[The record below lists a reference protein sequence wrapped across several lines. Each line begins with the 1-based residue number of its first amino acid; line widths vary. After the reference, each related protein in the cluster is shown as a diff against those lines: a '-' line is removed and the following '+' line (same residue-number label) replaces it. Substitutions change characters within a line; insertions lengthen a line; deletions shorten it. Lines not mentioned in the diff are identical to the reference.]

1 MEEILL
7 PKSFSCSTTSSEE
20 EGGESRR
27 PTEVAISILP
37 KPPAEESKRCEY
49 TAEWSAITL
58 TLLIIAVCI
67 ALIIWYIVAS
77 L

>member
-20 EGGESRR
+20 EGGESRK
-27 PTEVAISILP
+27 PTEVAIPI
-37 KPPAEESKRCEY
+37 PPLEESKRCEY

-67 ALIIWYIVAS
+67 ALIIWYIVVS